1 MGSLQSEIQRTLNS
15 WNGTPPDAP
24 VPQRTK
30 SIAWRSFDY
39 LKANPSSTSE
49 DVANALGMDIGRSSA
64 TLLSLYQK
72 GKLDRKA
79 YPNPNPDGK
88 RLQVYTYWTAV
99 EDFTDTVARRVPKPK
114 KAKPLSKAQL
124 LVKELDEPVEKRSV
138 GRPRLDMPRMKQFAI
153 PEFSPE
159 PMPFDA
165 DAFVATLNVHDAKKI
180 YNLLRKI
187 FG

>member
-1 MGSLQSEIQRTLNS
+1 MGSLQSEIQKTLSS
-15 WNGTPPDAP
+15 WEAP
-24 VPQRTK
+24 KPVVQRNK
-30 SIAWRSFDY
+30 SLAWKSFDY

-88 RLQVYTYWTAV
+88 RHEVFVYWTTTGDYTDKVAV
-99 EDFTDTVARRVPKPK
+99 RVPKKSTK
-114 KAKPLSKAQL
+114 KAKPLSEVEPL
-124 LVKELDEPVEKRSV
+124 LPELESPIRRS
-138 GRPRLDMPRMKQFAI
+138 RIDMPRMKQFAI

>member
-15 WNGTPPDAP
+15 WNTTPDTPA
-24 VPQRTK
+24 QRTK
-30 SIAWRSFDY
+30 SIAWRAFDY
-39 LKANPSSTSE
+39 IKENPSCTSD
-49 DVANALGMDIGRSSA
+49 DVARSSA

-124 LVKELDEPVEKRSV
+124 LVKELDEPVEKRPV
-138 GRPRLDMPRMKQFAI
+138 GRPRLDMPRMKQVAE
-153 PEFSPE
+153 PAFSPE

>member
-1 MGSLQSEIQRTLNS
+1 MGSLQSEIQKTLSS
-15 WNGTPPDAP
+15 WEAP
-24 VPQRTK
+24 KPVVQRNK
-30 SIAWRSFDY
+30 SLAWKSFDY

-49 DVANALGMDIGRSSA
+49 DVANALGMDTGRSSA

-114 KAKPLSKAQL
+114 KAKPLSEVKSL
-124 LVKELDEPVEKRSV
+124 LPELDAPIRRS
-138 GRPRLDMPRMKQFAI
+138 RIDMPRMKQVAE
-153 PEFSPE
+153 PEFMPE
-159 PMPFDA
+159 PLPFDA

>member
-1 MGSLQSEIQRTLNS
+1 MGSLQSEIQKTLSS
-15 WNGTPPDAP
+15 WEAP
-24 VPQRTK
+24 KPVVQRNK
-30 SIAWRSFDY
+30 SLAWKSFDY

-88 RLQVYTYWTAV
+88 RHEVFAYWTTTGDYTDKVAV
-99 EDFTDTVARRVPKPK
+99 RIPKKPTK
-114 KAKPLSKAQL
+114 KAKPLSEVEPL
-124 LVKELDEPVEKRSV
+124 LPDFDIPLRGNTRS
-138 GRPRLDMPRMKQFAI
+138 RINFDMPRMKQVAE
-153 PEFSPE
+153 PEFMPE
-159 PMPFDA
+159 PLPFDA